1 MNEGINIGQE
11 DSRWSLQ
18 WLSTTAIDTASQQT
32 SEWSRRSAQSG
43 FCRCWRL

>member
-18 WLSTTAIDTASQQT
+18 WLSATAIDTT
-32 SEWSRRSAQSG
+32 S
-43 FCRCWRL
+43 